1 MAANEDAFRARITRQ
16 FGDDALKGKRWYSTG
31 ASKDDV
37 RISVDESLEIGDRLV
52 LVEIDSGNAAKLLIG
67 QYVLLSVF
75 EKKPRHKVLFVVV
88 HYYDKYNPDRTVK
101 NLQLVAA
108 SVLAEQALPFL
119 ALHESDLWPL
129 LDGARSLEEV
139 WENLT
144 LRSSGRT
151 SSGAL
156 LT

>member
-1 MAANEDAFRARITRQ
+1 MAANEDAFRKRITHQ
-16 FGDDALKGKRWYSTG
+16 FGGDALKGKRWYPTG

-75 EKKPRHKVLFVVV
+75 EKKPRDKVLFVVM
-88 HYYDKYNPDRTVK
+88 HYYDKYNADRTVK
-101 NLQLVAA
+101 NLQFVAA

-119 ALHESDLWPL
+119 ALHEGDLWPL
-129 LDGARSLEEV
+129 LDGAHSLEEL
-139 WENLT
+139 WANLT
-144 LRSSGRT
+144 PRSSGRT